1 MESQQTA
8 EIAISQVLKDYY
20 FKGIYE
26 GDTSLLNEVYHPGTL
41 LFGDVKGEPYAKTL
55 TAYLAGVAQRQSPR
69 DSGKPF
75 QGDILAIK
83 VVQSIALAEIKVKM
97 YEFNYH
103 EFLSFHKIE
112 GRWMIVN
119 KMIADVKP

>member
-55 TAYLAGVAQRQSPR
+55 AAYLAGVAQRQSPR

-83 VVQSIALAEIKVKM
+83 VVQSIALAEVKVKM